1 MDYEEYGE
9 ATQEL
14 IEKFERMMDERRS
27 SFFDVHEFETMA
39 DHYLMR
45 GQLKKALRTT
55 VIGMEQHPLS
65 ASLPIKR
72 AQVLTAFNRPEEALQ
87 ILDKA
92 ESLEPN
98 STELLIARG
107 LIFSRQGLHDKALK
121 LFQQALDQETD
132 PQEDILVLI
141 ANELQASGEYE
152 KAIDYY
158 REVLRVDPEDDI
170 SLYNIAFCFEILD
183 QYDEA
188 VEFFEQQ
195 IESEPYSELSWYHLA
210 LAQHGRMEFRDA
222 LRAIDYAILIDEHFD
237 AAYHEKGNILEDM
250 GDYGRAIDVYR
261 ELLEMDTFHAS
272 VYLRI
277 SMCFKQLGNLKAA
290 LIYAIKATHEED
302 NFEEAWMERGLIL
315 RDLGKLQE
323 GIHFIKKAVK
333 MQPQNADFQ
342 FLAGVGYLDL
352 QFYEEAALHFSTA
365 AELGLQSPLLWKNF
379 ALLRIRQQDYEEA
392 RALLMHGLKEFPDEA
407 ELLLFLAAT
416 NWYTLRYNDALED
429 LAKAL
434 TLDPYLEPEFQKYF
448 GELLVEEDIQ
458 NRFRTY
464 GKSHQGDQS

>member
-1 MDYEEYGE
+1 MDYEDYGE

-14 IEKFERMMDERRS
+14 IDKFERMMDDRRAL
-27 SFFDVHEFETMA
+27 FFDVHEFESMV
-39 DHYLMR
+39 DHYLMK
-45 GQLKKALRTT
+45 GQLKKALKTT
-55 VIGMEQHPLS
+55 IIGMEQHPMN

-98 STELLIARG
+98 SSELLIARG

-121 LFQQALDQETD
+121 LFQQALEKGTN
-132 PQEDILVLI
+132 PEEDILVLI
-141 ANELQASGEYE
+141 ANELQAGGQYE
-152 KAIDYY
+152 KAIEYY
-158 REVLRVDPEDDI
+158 REVLRLDPQDDI

-188 VEFFEQQ
+188 VQFFESQ
-195 IESEPYSELSWYHLA
+195 IETEPYSELSWYHLA
-210 LAQHGRMEFRDA
+210 LAQHGRMEYREA

-250 GDYGRAIDVYR
+250 GDFGRAIDVYQ

-277 SMCFKQLGNLKAA
+277 SMSYKQLGNLKAA

-333 MQPQNADFQ
+333 MQPKNADFQ
-342 FLAGVGYLDL
+342 FMAAISYLDME
-352 QFYEEAALHFSTA
+352 FYEESALHFSTA
-365 AELGLQSPLLWKNF
+365 AELGLQTPLLWKNF
-379 ALLRIRQQDYEEA
+379 ALLRIQQQDYEEA
-392 RALLMHGLKEFPDEA
+392 RVLLMHGLKEFPDEA
-407 ELLLFLAAT
+407 ELLLFLSAA
-416 NWYTLRYNDALED
+416 NWYSLRKEDALED

-448 GELLVEEDIQ
+448 GPLLEEQEIQ